1 MAFYSVGVSLIPGT
15 SDPRYF
21 DVAVTGSPGSDAG
34 ARRTWH
40 CRKRYNDFLRCKK
53 SLKALGVRVAAFP
66 PKITKFGLP
75 VSGSNDLEKRRA
87 KLVRRV
93 VLASPDVSRAGGGW
107 ERGRTR
113 AAGGPEAGA

>member
-93 VLASPDVSRAGGGW
+93 VLASPSPRHGLCAQHRASD
-107 ERGRTR
+107 RPANSPT
-113 AAGGPEAGA
+113 